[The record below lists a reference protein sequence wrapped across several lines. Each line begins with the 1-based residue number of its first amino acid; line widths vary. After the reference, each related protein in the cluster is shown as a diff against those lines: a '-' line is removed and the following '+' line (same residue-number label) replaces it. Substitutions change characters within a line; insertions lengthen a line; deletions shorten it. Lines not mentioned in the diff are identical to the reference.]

1 MRALWHAA
9 VGIGLIAGASTSCS
23 FCAFAQAPTQLTP
36 PAPQEKKAAPKPV
49 PKPPRKPPVQP
60 APNAAV
66 APTPTPA
73 HDADMAYGAYQRG
86 FYMTAFAIA
95 TRRVEQKSDVKA
107 MTLLGELY
115 ARGYGI
121 ARDDAKAAEWYRLAA
136 ERGDREAMFA
146 LAMFHLGSRIA
157 NASSQEGTRLLAAA
171 AKLGH
176 AAAAYDL
183 ALLYMEGRLFPQDFT
198 RAAEL
203 FRSAADLG
211 NPEAQYALA
220 TLYKEG
226 RGVPKDL
233 AEAARLLQAAALAD
247 NVDAQVEYA
256 IALFNGLGVQRNEPV
271 AATLLRKAARKGNPV
286 AQNRLANVLAVG
298 RGVSADTVE
307 AIKWHL
313 IAKAGGVSDIP
324 LDTFAAKQTAE
335 VRAAAEKA
343 AKSWIDAIKQ
353 AREQHS

>member
-1 MRALWHAA
+1 
-9 VGIGLIAGASTSCS
+9 
-23 FCAFAQAPTQLTP
+23 
-36 PAPQEKKAAPKPV
+36 
-49 PKPPRKPPVQP
+49 
-60 APNAAV
+60 
-66 APTPTPA
+66 
-73 HDADMAYGAYQRG
+73 
-86 FYMTAFAIA
+86 
-95 TRRVEQKSDVKA
+95 
-107 MTLLGELY
+107 
-115 ARGYGI
+115 
-121 ARDDAKAAEWYRLAA
+121 
-136 ERGDREAMFA
+136 
-146 LAMFHLGSRIA
+146 
-157 NASSQEGTRLLAAA
+157 
-171 AKLGH
+171 
-176 AAAAYDL
+176 
-183 ALLYMEGRLFPQDFT
+183 MEGKIFPQDFA

-203 FRSAADLG
+203 FRSAADMG

-233 AEAARLLQAAALAD
+233 AAAAHLLAAAALAD

-256 IALFNGLGVQRNEPV
+256 IALFNGLGVEKNEQL
-271 AATLLRKAARKGNPV
+271 AAALLKKAARKGNPV

-298 RGVSADTVE
+298 RGLPADTVE
-307 AIKWHL
+307 AMKWHL